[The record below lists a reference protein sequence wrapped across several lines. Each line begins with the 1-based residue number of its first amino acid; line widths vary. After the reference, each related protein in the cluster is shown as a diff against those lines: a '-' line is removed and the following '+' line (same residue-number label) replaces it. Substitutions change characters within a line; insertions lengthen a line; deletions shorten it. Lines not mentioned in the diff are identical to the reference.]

1 MTTPFSRNAFRKS
14 SYSNPN
20 ANCVEVAQRADAV
33 ELRDAKTAF
42 GSATD
47 FRLHLSRTGFAALLD
62 TVRTDQV

>member
-1 MTTPFSRNAFRKS
+1 MTTPFSRNDFRKS
-14 SYSNPN
+14 SYSNPD

-47 FRLHLSRTGFAALLD
+47 FRLHLSPTGFAALID
-62 TVRTDQV
+62 TVR